1 MSQENEVLT
10 KELSELR
17 LIREQQTMTSSNV
30 EAQLNA
36 ARAEKDLIIEE
47 LLAEKERLQQQIDHL
62 QNVSIFVL
70 LFYFNDVQMTK
81 GSESRP
87 IDGHVYSLA
96 RVKSMLSI
104 NIYSVVTFCVCI
116 SRKI

>member
-17 LIREQQTMTSSNV
+17 SIREQQTMTSSNV

-70 LFYFNDVQMTK
+70 LFYLNYFQMTK

-116 SRKI
+116 ARKI